1 MKKKPFAVFPFTPDA
16 FASLISQGRPLSEGR
31 KRYFA
36 EYFAEIKAK
45 TIIVEHEYIDLDFG
59 EDFANYYAEC
69 FTTYGRN
76 CRRLHFFSQE
86 FSEQDLDD
94 LLSGISHRIRDLQ
107 KSYLGFIV
115 LKPLPQRFI
124 GRTCIRTYPEVKQRF
139 YPILREYPVSL
150 FGLPLKIKTLAFQEQ
165 DKVVAACATSALWS
179 AFHGTGILF
188 HHSIPSPSE
197 LTKAAS
203 PALSA
208 SRAFPNSDGLYTLQ
222 MAQAIR
228 SVNLEPLT
236 YETKTGREELLDQL
250 LLKSLLYGYLRGGIP
265 VIMNVKLIDILLPGN
280 HATGS
285 NYQAGRNLFIGL
297 HTVTATGYRFGT
309 RKFSTVDRLR
319 LKADR
324 IERIFAHDD
333 QIGPFAKMSI
343 ENEALLWQEGEGQNK
358 SAYALSTFWQGKY
371 QGSVEVKAVPES
383 VLIPLYD
390 KIRLEVFSVVCE
402 IEGFDNFIE
411 QLKRKKPA
419 PPALPPERIEWD
431 VYLIHN
437 NKLKNEILNSTSLSQ
452 QQRHEVLSQNLPRF
466 LWRASAWQGNQI
478 LLDLL
483 FDSTDIEQ
491 GDFLIH
497 VVEYNAVASHILHKL
512 LNTYRTDKVS
522 SWLKSHQGERTKSD
536 ELRR

>member
-1 MKKKPFAVFPFTPDA
+1 
-16 FASLISQGRPLSEGR
+16 
-31 KRYFA
+31 
-36 EYFAEIKAK
+36 
-45 TIIVEHEYIDLDFG
+45 
-59 EDFANYYAEC
+59 
-69 FTTYGRN
+69 
-76 CRRLHFFSQE
+76 
-86 FSEQDLDD
+86 
-94 LLSGISHRIRDLQ
+94 
-107 KSYLGFIV
+107 
-115 LKPLPQRFI
+115 
-124 GRTCIRTYPEVKQRF
+124 
-139 YPILREYPVSL
+139 
-150 FGLPLKIKTLAFQEQ
+150 
-165 DKVVAACATSALWS
+165 
-179 AFHGTGILF
+179 
-188 HHSIPSPSE
+188 
-197 LTKAAS
+197 
-203 PALSA
+203 
-208 SRAFPNSDGLYTLQ
+208 
-222 MAQAIR
+222 
-228 SVNLEPLT
+228 
-236 YETKTGREELLDQL
+236 
-250 LLKSLLYGYLRGGIP
+250 
-265 VIMNVKLIDILLPGN
+265 
-280 HATGS
+280 
-285 NYQAGRNLFIGL
+285 
-297 HTVTATGYRFGT
+297 
-309 RKFSTVDRLR
+309 
-319 LKADR
+319 
-324 IERIFAHDD
+324 
-333 QIGPFAKMSI
+333 
-343 ENEALLWQEGEGQNK
+343 
-358 SAYALSTFWQGKY
+358 
-371 QGSVEVKAVPES
+371 AVPES